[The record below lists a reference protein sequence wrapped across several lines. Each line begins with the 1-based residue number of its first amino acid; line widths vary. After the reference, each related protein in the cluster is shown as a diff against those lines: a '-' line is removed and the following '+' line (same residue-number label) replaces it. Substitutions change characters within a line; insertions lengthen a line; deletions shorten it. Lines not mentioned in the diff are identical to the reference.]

1 VAPRGF
7 TPATAE
13 LNAPSAFAPKLRLDG
28 TAVGSSLR
36 CTSALLAG
44 DFHEK
49 AVKVVFAG
57 TWFFYSEWAAFARR
71 EMIGQQSNEGTK
83 LSGFVAW
90 FLGCSKNIRPE

>member
-13 LNAPSAFAPKLRLDG
+13 PRRTGQASAP

-57 TWFFYSEWAAFARR
+57 TWFFYSEWAALARR
-71 EMIGQQSNEGTK
+71 EMIEQQSNEETK